1 MNKLRI
7 YCTRCLIIWSY
18 LITSNA
24 LGQGWEVTNEE
35 MSYKNS
41 RNKYNIG
48 VSDVKKFKTQ
58 IALNCRRGVG
68 VSYPVVT
75 VIPQNS
81 EVENQAEP
89 AYVDTNDPSM
99 LNVGFDDNNGLW
111 VMVFYNS
118 EKCFVRASEKYLATL
133 PETQTSEDVK

>member
-7 YCTRCLIIWSY
+7 YCTSCLIISSY

-35 MSYKNS
+35 RFYKFS
-41 RNKYNIG
+41 ENKYN
-48 VSDVKKFKTQ
+48 VNAKKFKTQ
-58 IALNCRRGVG
+58 TALNCRRGVG
-68 VSYPVVT
+68 VSYPIVT

-81 EVENQAEP
+81 VVENQEEQ
-89 AYVDTNDPSM
+89 AYVNTNDPST
-99 LNVGFDDNNGLW
+99 LNVGFDDNNGFW
-111 VMVFYNS
+111 VMVLYNR

-133 PETQTSEDVK
+133 PETQTTEDVK